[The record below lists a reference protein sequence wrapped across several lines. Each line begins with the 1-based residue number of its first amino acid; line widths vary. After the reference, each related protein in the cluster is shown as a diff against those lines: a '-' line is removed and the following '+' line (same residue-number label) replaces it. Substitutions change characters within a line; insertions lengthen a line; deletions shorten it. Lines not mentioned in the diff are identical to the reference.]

1 MTTQQ
6 REQAA
11 VLAADRIQVPPA
23 GQEVVIDDADDME
36 TVGHDACIG
45 EVQVEQG
52 AVGRR
57 QIHAHHF
64 TSALPSRRW
73 K

>member
-1 MTTQQ
+1 
-6 REQAA
+6 
-11 VLAADRIQVPPA
+11 
-23 GQEVVIDDADDME
+23 ME